1 MKIRAGYVSNSSSS
15 SFCIVGIAVYS
26 GELGELFDLK
36 EEYDDYHYYDFVK
49 ENLKGMDSHRGIEEY
64 SSDSVI
70 IGKHIYAMN
79 DDETLGNFKE
89 GIFEQLKKA
98 GYKGSLEDIKIYVDG
113 GYEG

>member
-26 GELGELFDLK
+26 GELGDVFDLK
-36 EEYDDYHYYDFVK
+36 EEYDDYYDFVY
-49 ENLKGMDSHRGIEEY
+49 ENLKGMDSHHGIAEY

-70 IGKHIYAMN
+70 IGKHIHAMK
-79 DDETLGNFKE
+79 DDETLGDFKK
-89 GIFEQLKKA
+89 GIFEQLKNA
-98 GYKGSLEDIKIYVDG
+98 GYKGSLEDIKIHIDG